1 MPVMNRQWI
10 LARRPVGDIAA
21 GDLELREAPI
31 PEPAEGEFLAR
42 TIYLSLD
49 PTNRIWMSDQ
59 DQYMPPV
66 NIGEVMRGGT
76 LGVVERS
83 RHPGFKP
90 GDIVSGIGGWQ
101 DYALAH
107 VAQKLPAQANLP
119 LPAYMSVMG
128 MTGATAYFGLLDIGK
143 PQAGETLVVSAAA
156 GAVGSIVGQL
166 GKLKGCHVVGIAGS
180 DQKCRHVVEDFGFD
194 VCLNYRNASFAQ
206 ELSAAC
212 PRGIDIDFENVGG
225 TILDDILARINLR
238 ARIVLCGLIASYNA
252 QNPVPGPYNFAQ
264 LLMKRA
270 HLEGFIVSDYMR
282 RMKEFWNEMSGWVE
296 SGQIKYD
303 VTIVRGLEQ
312 APDALKLLFTG
323 GNTGKLLLQLSDEP

>member
-21 GDLELREAPI
+21 GDLELRETPI

-49 PTNRIWMSDQ
+49 PTNRIWMSDR

-66 NIGEVMRGGT
+66 NLGEVMRGGT

-101 DYALAH
+101 DYALAQM
-107 VAQKLPAQANLP
+107 AQKLPAHRSLP

-156 GAVGSIVGQL
+156 GAVGSIVGQI

-180 DQKCRHVVEDFGFD
+180 DEKCRHVVSDFGFD
-194 VCLNYRNASFAQ
+194 VCLNYRSASFAQ
-206 ELSAAC
+206 ELTAAC

-225 TILDDILARINLR
+225 SILDDILARINLN
-238 ARIVLCGLIASYNA
+238 ARIVLCGLIATYNA
-252 QNPVPGPYNFAQ
+252 KTPVPGPYNFAQ

-282 RMKEFWNEMSGWVE
+282 RMKEFWNEMSSWVE

-303 VTIVRGLEQ
+303 VTIVHGLEQ
-312 APDALKLLFTG
+312 APEALKLLFTG